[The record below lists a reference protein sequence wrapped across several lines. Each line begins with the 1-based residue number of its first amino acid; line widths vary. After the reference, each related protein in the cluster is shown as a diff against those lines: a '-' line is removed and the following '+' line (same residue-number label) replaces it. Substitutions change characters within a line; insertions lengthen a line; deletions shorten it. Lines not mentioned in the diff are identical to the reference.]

1 MTNSTLTPAQKQLIN
16 SFLTLNI
23 SVEDFNRTFEERYD
37 YFYDNN
43 DPYSY
48 NDIVLFDNMLK
59 AHKSAIYQYITKI
72 ANYRQ
77 DIFTSDRECAAFVSA
92 MRIFVSNSISQKPAP
107 LAVSPE
113 LIEKYC
119 GAGCTFGNINK
130 TKYIQRVNVV
140 SPWGNIIFL
149 YHGTRAGAFSEIK
162 KQFPGFVKDW
172 SLGNTLYLY
181 FAAAE
186 DNIEG
191 AEIDRAEVVARC
203 EQLDAERLTA
213 SVIAWHI
220 RLTAFAPLPLALPAI
235 GTPDTTPA
243 AQTIAKPYP
252 PRHTA
257 ANFKTKYPEHII
269 LYRVG
274 DFYEAF
280 DDDARTIAKI
290 TGLTLINKT
299 DTDGTRFSLVGFPFH
314 QIDSYLPRLVRHG
327 HKVAI
332 CDELTAPTPTS
343 QKATTPTAKNTNML
357 QDWGEKIGGARK
369 DEATNHNPA
378 PVPTKKLKYGLTFT
392 VTSSSNEL
400 LWHIK
405 TSPRRYSLCA
415 FVRYGDKSAIYQ
427 GKVNEYIEEA
437 ERLLIEKYP
446 NFENLY
452 NFDIYHIP
460 IKGYVIR
467 AKRVKI
473 DIATLPTREEATA
486 FLLSEKPQ
494 IYLQVAKANRPT
506 EQKNRAAALVVRNS
520 INRPRLGTDYAQGRN
535 ITPEELATTFGLRAV
550 EFGNWMTADDRQTS
564 INECYSSF
572 RALAEILQ
580 IERNQI
586 GRGTLAVA
594 FGARGTGKANAHYEP
609 TRHVINLTRTRG
621 AGSLAHEWA
630 HSIDFDGTLQKKLS
644 RNFWFKGYSLRS
656 KSAGS
661 YWGKEEEQFAR
672 AFETAIHYE
681 LKGREVIDDY
691 LVNIIEDC
699 PVYPTASENERIAA
713 YVIEKIKSAL

>member
-92 MRIFVSNSISQKPAP
+92 MRIFVSNSTSQKPAP

-140 SPWGNIIFL
+140 SPWGNVIFL

-172 SLGNTLYLY
+172 SMGNTLYLY

-203 EQLDAERLTA
+203 EQLDAARLTA

-220 RLTAFAPLPLALPAI
+220 HLTAFAPLPLALPAI
-235 GTPDTTPA
+235 GTPDT
-243 AQTIAKPYP
+243 
-252 PRHTA
+252 
-257 ANFKTKYPEHII
+257 
-269 LYRVG
+269 
-274 DFYEAF
+274 
-280 DDDARTIAKI
+280 
-290 TGLTLINKT
+290 
-299 DTDGTRFSLVGFPFH
+299 
-314 QIDSYLPRLVRHG
+314 
-327 HKVAI
+327 
-332 CDELTAPTPTS
+332 TPTS

-460 IKGYVIR
+460 IKGYVVR

-520 INRPRLGTDYAQGRN
+520 INRPRLGTDYTQGRN

-572 RALAEILQ
+572 CALAEILH